1 MKLNLSMTIR
11 EGYYGQIVGRSG
23 LANMYS
29 IIAYDGTID
38 SDYRVVVCVVLF
50 NLSDEE
56 YMVETGNL
64 TAQLIIQRCFTSKF
78 VKFSKFMYDNT
89 EEDEKGFGSSGI

>member
-1 MKLNLSMTIR
+1 MKLNLSMAIR
-11 EGYYGQIVGRSG
+11 EGYYGQIVGCSG
-23 LANMYS
+23 LANMCN
-29 IIAYDGTID
+29 IVAYDGTID

-50 NLSDEE
+50 NLSDKE

-64 TAQLIIQRCFTSKF
+64 TAQLIIQPCFTSNF
-78 VKFSKFMYDNT
+78 VKFSKFIYDNT